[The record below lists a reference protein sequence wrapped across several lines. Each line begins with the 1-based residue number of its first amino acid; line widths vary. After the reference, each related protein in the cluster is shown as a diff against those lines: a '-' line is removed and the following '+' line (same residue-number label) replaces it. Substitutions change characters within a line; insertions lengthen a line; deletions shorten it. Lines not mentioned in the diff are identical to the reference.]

1 MINCKVVGEGKTTLV
16 LLHGFCENNT
26 CFDEQVLLL
35 KDHCKIILPDLP
47 GFGKSN
53 TYDGVSIASMAK
65 DLALLLKFLKVEKCV
80 LLGHSMGGYVT
91 LSFAQQFPELLKGFG
106 LLHST
111 ATSDSQ
117 ERIEKRNQVVKFINT
132 FGKEKY
138 IASFIPLLFSE
149 ENQKEPYVQKAVES
163 AKSSSTEGIINAAM
177 AMRDRIDLTQVLVQT
192 ELPIY
197 FGIGAKDALIP
208 QELMLSQ
215 AASCEKA
222 YLTIFN
228 DSAHM
233 AMQEEPHTLAEDI
246 LKYLKTFD
254 LI

>member
-1 MINCKVVGEGKTTLV
+1 MNCKVVGDGNTTLV

-47 GFGKSN
+47 GFGQSN
-53 TYDGVSIASMAK
+53 TYEGVSIASMAK
-65 DLALLLKFLKVEKCV
+65 DLASMLKFLNIEKCV
-80 LLGHSMGGYVT
+80 IIGHSMGGYVT

-106 LLHST
+106 LLHSI
-111 ATSDSQ
+111 ATSDTP

-138 IASFIPLLFSE
+138 VDSFIPGLFSP
-149 ENQKEPYVQKAVES
+149 ENQDQAYVSKAIAT
-163 AKSSSTEGIINAAM
+163 AKTSSTEGIINAAL
-177 AMRDRIDLTQVLVQT
+177 AMRDRLDLTQLLVQT
-192 ELPIY
+192 KLPVY

-208 QELMLSQ
+208 KELMLSQ

-222 YLTIFN
+222 YLTVFN

-233 AMQEEPHTLAEDI
+233 AMQEEPQTLAEDI

>member
-1 MINCKVVGEGKTTLV
+1 
-16 LLHGFCENNT
+16 
-26 CFDEQVLLL
+26 
-35 KDHCKIILPDLP
+35 
-47 GFGKSN
+47 
-53 TYDGVSIASMAK
+53 
-65 DLALLLKFLKVEKCV
+65 
-80 LLGHSMGGYVT
+80 
-91 LSFAQQFPELLKGFG
+91 
-106 LLHST
+106 
-111 ATSDSQ
+111 
-117 ERIEKRNQVVKFINT
+117 
-132 FGKEKY
+132 
-138 IASFIPLLFSE
+138 
-149 ENQKEPYVQKAVES
+149 
-163 AKSSSTEGIINAAM
+163 
-177 AMRDRIDLTQVLVQT
+177 MRDRIDLTQVLVQT